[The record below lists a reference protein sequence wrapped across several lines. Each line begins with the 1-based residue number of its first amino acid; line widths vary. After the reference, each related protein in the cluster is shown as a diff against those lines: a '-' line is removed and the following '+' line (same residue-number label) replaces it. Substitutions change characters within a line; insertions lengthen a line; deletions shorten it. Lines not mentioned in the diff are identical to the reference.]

1 MTSARA
7 RLALYEA
14 CRGGREFPLCNLCGA
29 PIMPGQAWDESH
41 IGAPKSLGGTTVGI
55 AHRKCNRD
63 HGTKV
68 VVPMV
73 AKVKRMRR
81 NHIGA
86 KRPAHSWPCGRAS
99 KWKRKI
105 NGEVVAR

>member
-1 MTSARA
+1 MATPHA

-14 CRGGREFPLCNLCGA
+14 CRGDQEHPICNLCGA
-29 PIMPGQAWDESH
+29 PVTPGQAWDESH
-41 IGAPKSLGGTTVGI
+41 IGAPKALGGNTVGI

-63 HGTKV
+63 HGAKV

-73 AKVKRMRR
+73 AKVKRIRR

-86 KRPAHSWPCGRAS
+86 KEHGRGWLCGRNS

-105 NGEVVAR
+105 SGEVVAR